1 METETKARHI
11 ENDKVGRSGSL
22 RKRVRPLTYD
32 EHKAAEAAFTGEP
45 CDPAWTQSAQRIY
58 EGLLEAKTKLAIK
71 SLLGLL
77 PEIDENALAIAGKA
91 PHVLKGS

>member
-11 ENDKVGRSGSL
+11 ETDKVGRSGSL

-58 EGLLEAKTKLAIK
+58 EGLLDAKTKLDSCAAFVSVPVWLVMT
-71 SLLGLL
+71 SLRF
-77 PEIDENALAIAGKA
+77 
-91 PHVLKGS
+91 VR